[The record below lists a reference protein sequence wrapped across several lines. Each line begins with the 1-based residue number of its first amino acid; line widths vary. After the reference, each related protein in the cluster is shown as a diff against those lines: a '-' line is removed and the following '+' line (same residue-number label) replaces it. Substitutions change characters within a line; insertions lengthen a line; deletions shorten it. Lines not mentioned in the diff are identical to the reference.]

1 MAQMTDI
8 TIHIDET
15 LDPARMESLRDILL
29 NDNGVMTADYRR
41 ENLHLMVVGYDPQAT
56 SSQTLLRTVQA
67 QGMHAELIGM

>member
-67 QGMHAELIGM
+67 QGMHAVLIGM

>member
-67 QGMHAELIGM
+67 QDMHAELIGM